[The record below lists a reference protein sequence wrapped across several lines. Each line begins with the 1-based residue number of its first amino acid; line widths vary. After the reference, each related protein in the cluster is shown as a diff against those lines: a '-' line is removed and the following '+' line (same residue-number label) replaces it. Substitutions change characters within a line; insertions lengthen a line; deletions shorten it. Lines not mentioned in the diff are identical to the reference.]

1 MTLGSNSGLSIGT
14 PSAAP
19 SQGLLVEGVY
29 VGRRNSIYQNSSS
42 TNILNVGRDDD
53 MYGGSNLDGGVF
65 VYGNNKFHISTNSN
79 RRLTVDGGGNVGI
92 ATDSP
97 TQGRLVVVADSS
109 AITLALRARTGDDFS
124 QVNFLNNAGN
134 NLNGIIGVQK
144 VGTNGGSMY
153 FFTKPDG
160 GSVSEAMRI
169 TASGRVLIGTPPPT
183 ESTFQLD
190 VNGTGRFSATWG
202 SSSSNPFLVIERSGG
217 AVSSAIGYD
226 NTNTRMYFGTTTNHS
241 LAFRTNNTD
250 VLTIASTGAATF
262 SSSVTAKGD
271 LFIWGG
277 NAAQAGQITANS
289 AGGGLYFGASG
300 TNQNIRLVPSGTGI
314 VQSLGSF
321 DVQGTGTFSSSVT
334 ATAGIF
340 NLNTTDGGFKIVGV
354 NATPP
359 NLAYLANNYFPKFY
373 TRNHN
378 FGITIFDQD
387 SNNVGIQAA
396 DLVNGTSA
404 KALIFNPYG
413 GNVLIGTTTDAGDK
427 LQVNGTSKF
436 SLDVAI
442 SGSTGLL
449 YSSGQFGFTN
459 TASGGQYGI
468 YTLGTSNPTMFF
480 DHRATG
486 NTGTWA
492 WRSGTGGATTAM
504 TLSNAGAATF
514 SSSVTAASFIP
525 SGSTIPTNGMYLPS
539 ANTIAFSTNTTQ
551 RISVSSAGEVQLK
564 QSSNS
569 AQNSVIFNTTI
580 QNAMTLNSS
589 GFLILNGTTG
599 SSRITCY
606 GDGYFSGGIQTGN
619 PYGSTSANWLLGRF
633 LTETTSANG
642 SIRVQIGSKYYNIAA
657 EDLGEVPT

>member
-19 SQGLLVEGVY
+19 SQGLLVQGNVGIGVSPD
-29 VGRRNSIYQNSSS
+29 VKLDVLGTSDTSDVVRIRKSS
-42 TNILNVGRDDD
+42 TGSRRGALGTQSGVGCLDLYNDSTELNIRL
-53 MYGGSNLDGGVF
+53 LAQ
-65 VYGNNKFHISTNSN
+65 GNSYFN
-79 RRLTVDGGGNVGI
+79 GGNVGI

-250 VLTIASTGAATF
+250 VLTIASTGAA
-262 SSSVTAKGD
+262 
-271 LFIWGG
+271 
-277 NAAQAGQITANS
+277 
-289 AGGGLYFGASG
+289 
-300 TNQNIRLVPSGTGI
+300 
-314 VQSLGSF
+314 
-321 DVQGTGTFSSSVT
+321 TFSSSVT